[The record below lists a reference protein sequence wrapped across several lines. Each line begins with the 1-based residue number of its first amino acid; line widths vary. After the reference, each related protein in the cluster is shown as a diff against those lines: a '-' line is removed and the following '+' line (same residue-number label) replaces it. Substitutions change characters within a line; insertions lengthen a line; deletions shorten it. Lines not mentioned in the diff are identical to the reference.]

1 MYVCMYV
8 YVCMYTCV
16 CVVCVYSYRTGRT
29 IPLAVSV
36 KFARTCIV
44 CVQVRH
50 AAGSLPL
57 EDIYDGH
64 CRITTTLPTIGTLS

>member
-1 MYVCMYV
+1 MYV
-8 YVCMYTCV
+8 YVCMYTYVCV
-16 CVVCVYSYRTGRT
+16 CVVCVYNYRTGRT

-36 KFARTCIV
+36 KFAWTCIV

-57 EDIYDGH
+57 EDIHDGH